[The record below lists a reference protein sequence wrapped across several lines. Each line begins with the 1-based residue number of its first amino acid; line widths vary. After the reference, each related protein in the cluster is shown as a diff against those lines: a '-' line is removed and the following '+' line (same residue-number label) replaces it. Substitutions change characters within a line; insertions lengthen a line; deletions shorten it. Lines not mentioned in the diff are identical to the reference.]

1 MTVCEFDKRP
11 ILIVD
16 DHALT
21 RFGLK
26 TVFAAQNFI
35 SDIYE
40 AGTFYEA
47 SSILFQHKPDIAI
60 VDLGLPDVNGLEL
73 IKKIQEENLAQFVI
87 AFTLHTSREDVIKAF
102 KYGVRA
108 FCNKEIAPEK
118 LVEVVKHVLDGA
130 LWVDKSVSKYIIDNL
145 ALYGEMKE
153 DKMGKYN
160 FTSREIQVLK
170 LLTEGLDNMEIAQ
183 KLAVSLH
190 TVKAHMRGILQ
201 KLNVK
206 DRTCAA
212 ITALKLFN

>member
-1 MTVCEFDKRP
+1 MTVCEFDKRT

-26 TVFAAQNFI
+26 TVFSAQNFI

-47 SSILFQHKPDIAI
+47 STLLFQHKPDIAI

-73 IKKIQEENLAQFVI
+73 IKKIQTENLSQFVI

-130 LWVDKSVSKYIIDNL
+130 LWIDKSVSQYIIDNL
-145 ALYGEMKE
+145 ALYGDLKE
-153 DKMGKYN
+153 DKMSKFN

-170 LLTEGLDNMEIAQ
+170 LLTDGLDNMEIAQ

-201 KLNVK
+201 KMNVK